1 MFLAHSDAHLI
12 LWLCPSKY
20 YFCKRWSKVTNCS
33 LPDGSP
39 QFLSLPSVM
48 WCENRVSS
56 ASLRYPS
63 LCYRLPSEPDC
74 FQVSWSVGLLV
85 CVRGNIIQTW
95 LKRHTFPLLLSPQW
109 DPVWA
114 RFRITWSNF
123 SCTAPSDVLHRV
135 KAEGGDDRATSTFT
149 SSSWENVQ
157 EYWLNMS
164 DFLSHWQ
171 LLDTAQPFEVSLQ
184 QSRNLIYSKSAFCV
198 FRPFTFLTFS
208 YVVALKYCR
217 TVPLALVF
225 RAFGSSCRIQSQ
237 LDMGCQWTT
246 HF

>member
-20 YFCKRWSKVTNCS
+20 YFCKRWSKVTNCN

-39 QFLSLPSVM
+39 QFLSPPSVM

-135 KAEGGDDRATSTFT
+135 KAEGGDDGCGVDGKMCRNIGWTCRT
-149 SSSWENVQ
+149 SSRTDSSLIQ
-157 EYWLNMS
+157 P
-164 DFLSHWQ
+164 SH
-171 LLDTAQPFEVSLQ
+171 
-184 QSRNLIYSKSAFCV
+184 
-198 FRPFTFLTFS
+198 
-208 YVVALKYCR
+208 LK
-217 TVPLALVF
+217 LVYN
-225 RAFGSSCRIQSQ
+225 RAEI
-237 LDMGCQWTT
+237 
-246 HF
+246 

>member
-39 QFLSLPSVM
+39 QFLSPPSVM

-114 RFRITWSNF
+114 RFWITWSNF
-123 SCTAPSDVLHRV
+123 SCTAISDVLQRV
-135 KAEGGDDRATSTFT
+135 KAEGGDDHATSTFT
-149 SSSWENVQ
+149 SSSWGNVQ
-157 EYWLNMS
+157 EYWLDMS
-164 DFLSHWQ
+164 DFLPHWQ
-171 LLDTAQPFEVSLQ
+171 FQPRHLKLVYNRAEISSTV
-184 QSRNLIYSKSAFCV
+184 RVICV
-198 FRPFTFLTFS
+198 FRPLTFLTFS

-217 TVPLALVF
+217 NVPLALVF
-225 RAFGSSCRIQSQ
+225 RAFGSSHRIQSH